1 MNEYKIYLVEDSG
14 AYSQLEIESI
24 DFSTTF
30 SINDLTDISKRKDA
44 ISKNLKILGTKNNNR
59 VFGNLFHLNRSV
71 TTGSNLNYN
80 YKSNKKI
87 KSIIYENNI
96 IVMTG
101 DLQVIDV
108 TKNENGDIIYDAI
121 VTGHVVRFFNKI
133 ADLEL
138 NDLYYP
144 TGTHTYDINTIKNS
158 WTGNTTYIYPSIDYG
173 AYPRYQNNFDFRNFR
188 GGIYL
193 KTYFDA
199 IFKTFGYTYTST
211 FANSDIFKKCYIPYT
226 EKIFGRNV
234 IGTFFSQTESTQTV
248 TSNII
253 TANRSRYY
261 SKCLRLNAAVTSN
274 IVTVKNN
281 VVHDAEGEAFQSF
294 VLTRASTTDGSITL
308 SFSASGGFG
317 TSFSFQVL
325 PVVNNLVNYQNPIA
339 WSSTPFSTSSGPITG
354 ETEVIIPFKEYAE
367 NTEFVIVMKN
377 NSRTG
382 QVTVTVND
390 LNFKL
395 GNPNT
400 KTVVENRINDV
411 LTIQN
416 ILPDGIKVYQF
427 LTDVLKMFNLF
438 ITSNPD
444 NDRDFIFEDYDR
456 FYSKAVSPTLYSV
469 DWSDKLNNS
478 ELTSSFNLNIP
489 KKYNF
494 KFKEDSSNWWLG
506 EYKKKYNEN
515 YGDGLI
521 NNEEGYSGETT
532 VEVQFSATIVV
543 QSSLDNKIMPNIFS
557 GDPAS
562 NKESYKSNFRLLFN
576 NGADEC
582 TDYAIGLYTSS
593 GTTLATYSSAN
604 DTYNLSSPILKDS
617 NGKDVF
623 NLAFAVPKEV
633 FAPVNQSIFTLPNIY
648 TKFYQSQLLEL
659 IDPNFSTFECEIWL
673 NENDISSLNFQ
684 TPIYLSTESIG
695 DAYFKLLEV
704 NYKSSLELSKVKL
717 QKILMN

>member
-1 MNEYKIYLVEDSG
+1 MNDYKIYLIDDND
-14 AYSQLEIESI
+14 AFAQLEIESI
-24 DFSTTF
+24 DFSTTY
-30 SINDLTDISKRKDA
+30 SLNDLTDISKRKDA

-101 DLQVIDV
+101 DLQVINV
-108 TKNENGDIIYDAI
+108 TKNENGDIIYDTI
-121 VTGHVVRFFNKI
+121 VTGHVIRFFNKI

-138 NDLYYP
+138 SDLYYP
-144 TGTHTYDINTIKNS
+144 SGTHTYDINTIKNS
-158 WTGNTTYIYPSIDYG
+158 WTGNTAYIYPSIDYG
-173 AYPRYQNNFDFRNFR
+173 AFPRYQNNFDFRNFR

-193 KTYFDA
+193 RTYFDA
-199 IFKTFGYTYTST
+199 IFKTFGYTYSSA
-211 FANSDIFKKCYIPYT
+211 FADSDVFKKSYIPYS

-234 IGTFFSQTESTQTV
+234 IGTFFSQSESTQTV
-248 TSNII
+248 TSNIEF
-253 TANRSRYY
+253 ANRSRFYG
-261 SKCLRLNAAVTSN
+261 KCLRLSAAVNSN

-281 VVHDAEGEAFQSF
+281 IVHDAEGEAFQSF
-294 VLTRASTTDGSITL
+294 VLTRASTTDGSISL

-339 WSSTPFSTSSGPITG
+339 WSSAGFSTSSGSITG
-354 ETEVIIPFKEYAE
+354 EAEIIIPFKEYSE
-367 NTEFVIVMKN
+367 NTEFVIVMRN
-377 NSRTG
+377 TSRTG
-382 QVTVTVND
+382 QVTVTVNN

-438 ITSNPD
+438 ITVNPD
-444 NDRDFIFEDYDR
+444 NDKDFIIEDYDR
-456 FYSKAVSPTLYSV
+456 FYSKASYPTEYGLN
-469 DWSDKLNNS
+469 WSDKLNNS

-515 YGDGLI
+515 FGDGLI
-521 NNEEGYSGETT
+521 NNDEGYSDETSI
-532 VEVQFSATIVV
+532 EVQFSSTIVV

-557 GDPAS
+557 GDPSS

-593 GTTLATYSSAN
+593 GTTLATYSSTN
-604 DTYNLSSPILKDS
+604 ETYNLSSPILKDS
-617 NGKDVF
+617 NGKDIF
-623 NLAFAVPKEV
+623 NLAFGLPKEV

-648 TKFYQSQLLEL
+648 TDFYQNQLTEL
-659 IDPNFSTFECEIWL
+659 IDPNFSTFECELWL

-704 NYKSSLELSKVKL
+704 DYKSSKELSKVKL
-717 QKILMN
+717 QKINL